1 MTKIIIICAIAF
13 VVLAGGVAAVFM
25 TPLKDKIFG
34 ENKEK
39 VQAEKDEKSLAS
51 LMEITFLQL
60 PDIIINLK
68 ATNSKPGTLKAS
80 LVIELVKEKDK
91 KTVDH
96 LKPLI
101 IDQFQTYLREL
112 EVRDLEG
119 SVGME
124 RVRQELK
131 NRISNLVAPIQI
143 RQVLIKDFLVQ

>member
-13 VVLAGGVAAVFM
+13 VVLVGGVAAVFM
-25 TPLKDKIFG
+25 TPLKDKVFG
-34 ENKEK
+34 DNKEK
-39 VQAEKDEKSLAS
+39 VQAERHEKSLTS

-68 ATNSKPGTLKAS
+68 ATSSKPGTLKAS
-80 LVIELVKEKDK
+80 FIIELMKEKDK
-91 KTVDH
+91 KAVDH

-112 EVRDLEG
+112 EAADLQG
-119 SVGME
+119 SVGLE

-131 NRISNLVAPIQI
+131 SRITNLVAPIQI
-143 RQVLIKDFLVQ
+143 RQILIKDFLIQ